1 MLLDCFSR
9 KSQFHRATYLLCAVL
24 LAGCVATN
32 QPGIKDQ
39 GKKTA
44 PIPQVAASTVLSAE
58 DMQEDLAYTVRILK
72 EVHPKTY
79 HGLSDEQQVIIQ
91 SAYETAQTPMTAK
104 EFYFVLNS
112 VICSM
117 NDGHTHLLSMQNE
130 QNRFIDVPLIWLHD
144 GLYVSNDRGP
154 FRQADRI
161 VDIGGKGVETLFQEL
176 RQVIPAEN
184 DHFRRQT
191 AGQSINREEYLDY
204 LDVVHNDGVEI
215 RVQRGKDE
223 LSITTPLKPKAER
236 KFDDSKRPWV
246 GYEIDKELSLGV
258 FHLDKCKYNET
269 YRKKVESFFKEVS
282 ELNIRNI
289 AIDVRRNGGGTSQVI
304 VEFLRYLD
312 IGKYKWFGM
321 DVRFSKAI
329 KEMGVFRRSRGYIS
343 GKRPNI
349 QRNQKTNA
357 SHLLFSGSVYVLT
370 SPKTFSTGNW
380 FAVVVRDNNLGTVI
394 GEPTGNAPSSYGDSP
409 SFQMPKTG
417 FQFTVSIK
425 KWTRPDKNSDLEDS
439 LYPDVLVY
447 TTIEDIKQGRDPQL
461 EKLKEMI
468 RNMEK

>member
-1 MLLDCFSR
+1 MLLYCFSN

-44 PIPQVAASTVLSAE
+44 PIPQVAASTVLSVE

-79 HGLSDEQQVIIQ
+79 HGLSDEQQATIQ

-104 EFYFVLNS
+104 EFYFVVNS

-130 QNRFIDVPLIWLHD
+130 HNRFIDVPLIWLQG

-154 FRQADRI
+154 FRQTDRI
-161 VDIGGKGVETLFQEL
+161 VEIGGKGIETLFQEL
-176 RQVIPAEN
+176 RQLIPAEN
-184 DHFRRQT
+184 DYFRRQT
-191 AGQSINREEYLDY
+191 AGQNINREEYLDY
-204 LDVVHNDGVEI
+204 LGVVHNDGVEI
-215 RVQRGKDE
+215 RVLRGKDE
-223 LSITTPLKPKAER
+223 FSIITPLKPKAEP
-236 KFDDSKRPWV
+236 KVDDSKRPWV
-246 GYEIDKELSLGV
+246 GYEVDKELSLGV
-258 FHLDKCKYNET
+258 FYLDACRYNET
-269 YRKKVESFFKEVS
+269 YKKKVRAFFTEISKQ
-282 ELNIRNI
+282 NISNI
-289 AIDVRRNGGGTSQVI
+289 AIDVRRNGGGSSQVI
-304 VEFLRYLD
+304 VEFLRYLN

-329 KEMGVFRRSRGYIS
+329 KQMGIFRRSRGY
-343 GKRPNI
+343 KTDRRPNI
-349 QRNQKTNA
+349 QRNQKEQQ
-357 SHLLFSGSVYVLT
+357 SHLLFNGNIYVLT
-370 SPKTFSTGNW
+370 STQTFSSGNW

-417 FQFTVSIK
+417 FKFTVSIK
-425 KWTRPDKNSDLEDS
+425 KWTRPDKSSDLEDS

-447 TTIEDIKQGRDPQL
+447 TTIEDIKNDRDPQL

-468 RNMEK
+468 MNMEK